1 MKGVG
6 REGEREWG
14 GRDSK
19 KLAVNIKLVMLVNV
33 QVVSTSYLS
42 TLKSQYGNASFEK
55 LKPY

>member
-1 MKGVG
+1 VLGG
-6 REGEREWG
+6 RERGSGEG